1 MKKKQY
7 CIHIFER
14 TDYEGIMAES
24 AEKAEEMVIQ
34 HRYRGLHDYEDLSE
48 VIVMRQCECG
58 YDNDKDNKK
67 CDECGEKL

>member
-1 MKKKQY
+1 
-7 CIHIFER
+7 
-14 TDYEGIMAES
+14 MAES